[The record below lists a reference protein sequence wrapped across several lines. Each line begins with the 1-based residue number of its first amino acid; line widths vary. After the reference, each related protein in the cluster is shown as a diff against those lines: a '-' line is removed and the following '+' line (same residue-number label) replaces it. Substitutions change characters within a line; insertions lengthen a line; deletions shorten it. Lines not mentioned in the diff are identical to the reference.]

1 MPQSSNPMSPMRF
14 AFATSLR
21 RYLAGAA
28 VWRNQAVFGFD
39 PFIRVTKR
47 TCALRYGSKFHRLE
61 LQSNPKA
68 KSSFGNFVELLILL
82 EPATRLEL
90 VTY

>member
-1 MPQSSNPMSPMRF
+1 MSPMRF
-14 AFATSLR
+14 AFAPSLR
-21 RYLAGAA
+21 RYLADAA

-47 TCALRYGSKFHRLE
+47 TCAQRYGSKFRRLE

-82 EPATRLEL
+82 EPAPGLEPG
-90 VTY
+90 TY